1 MHESFHKDDPHRFTR
16 PWFSWA
22 NAMYAELALDIA
34 GLGVARP
41 RYPRTSR
48 STSVSV
54 AASTVTRVRV
64 GSSTAKATS
73 DVSWWNQSVNAMNRS
88 HR

>member
-1 MHESFHKDDPHRFTR
+1 
-16 PWFSWA
+16 
-22 NAMYAELALDIA
+22 
-34 GLGVARP
+34 
-41 RYPRTSR
+41 
-48 STSVSV
+48 
-54 AASTVTRVRV
+54 V